1 MRRKCLF
8 FLLCI
13 LTTVAVFA
21 GKESLYVLHE
31 GFEEGIPATWTQEC
45 ISGQVSWAGEQSG
58 ASMYPESAFDGNGLV
73 ALRNTTGQTQ
83 NFKTMLVT
91 PVMDLAEVFQ
101 PILVFSHAQM
111 QYAGDVDILRVYYRT
126 AADVRWVEIAN
137 YTSKTKG
144 WQTDTIY
151 LTAPSKTYQ
160 LAFEGVDQM
169 GRGVALDEVIVRPM
183 PTCNDPSNISVDGLT
198 VNSAMLRWNGS
209 LDTDSFNVVLATS
222 RQNDMATPTDIVKN
236 EFVSDFKWAIDSLT
250 QNTQYYLYL
259 QAYCGEAESE
269 WVEFIFK
276 TKNLVA
282 VPYMQNFDK
291 KYAQGA
297 KAHVDYWTH
306 GTSILDAEGNME
318 YMPYIPQG
326 AAQGDWDSYSFQTNS
341 TALVFAGACK
351 NNPDAEVA
359 IPAGHYVYAATP
371 ELDVENIAA
380 LKATFWGACYEY
392 VGENYMSALVV
403 GVMTDPED
411 FSTFVAVDTV
421 YVHEPKTFDRFAVNF
436 DSYQGD
442 GRYIAFAS
450 NFLEKDNVFYMDE
463 LTIEERSS
471 INDITAPVA
480 TNRLGARFDIN
491 ANLNGNKQVQLIVAR
506 KKNVLVLHPDSLQAD
521 DILLNKTLAA
531 SEFPYTVELEEGGQ
545 FVQVY
550 MRGTDGTNYGAPALP
565 LKVLVPM
572 KFTGA
577 DILVN
582 FEEKEGLNVWMPA
595 DLSNY
600 SMYGASYP
608 YPFSVVT
615 TAQNFNNT
623 DPSYPYVQSSSNNG
637 YKKSIG
643 RVELAK
649 EIVVETGTENL
660 LSAQKVGDYLA
671 LPEVENVREVILSF
685 YMMAPN
691 AHDVSRVAVGVMA
704 DPFDPATFDT
714 VAIMDEPT
722 GEWTLF
728 TSSFSEYKGMG
739 KFPAIMAV
747 DANNRNSAGSSSG
760 GGIDITNYN
769 LSVQYLDDILL
780 TTASDCNAP
789 ASIKSTNTHNEVE
802 ISWLANNMT
811 SWQVYLY
818 ADAEGT
824 TKVDSAIVTQPICKF
839 TGLDP
844 HTTYYYSVSPI
855 CGEQTTE
862 AFIYKFTTECVP
874 AENLPY
880 IVDFEDWVGSSSDEY
895 IQPNCWTMPR
905 LKYVSGGSTST
916 TSYLPYIAN
925 STISSYEGMQY
936 LYFSYSSAKNQA
948 THDLYA
954 ALPPMIA
961 SLQELQ
967 MKFYM
972 KGSVGDT
979 LTVGVMSDPNDL
991 ATFDSVAAY
1000 PIEKEY
1006 IDYIVR
1012 FDAYKGNGQYIAF
1025 KKSKAK
1031 SSNSTYIDAIKV
1043 DYIPTCEEIQRV
1055 VVRNATQSGG
1065 DVSWQKGEATQW
1077 EVLLTSDTL
1086 TLGST
1091 VTVDGEKVLALET
1104 ATTMPYSLTSC
1115 PKINTKYYVYVRA
1128 VCGADS
1134 KGEWSLPAVFKTTC
1148 EPITPENLGLIDFSN
1163 ENELD
1168 CWTVG
1173 VREGTTA
1180 APSRNTNK
1188 YLYISNTAKSNGAYA
1203 IMPALDI
1210 DNIKD
1215 YQVSFNAHGGTSAT
1229 ELRELTVGVI
1239 SNPMDLAT
1247 FTKIKTISLPKVS
1260 ALNATTNQG
1269 FNEGGFYTVRFD
1281 DYEGDYTGYY
1291 GKYIMFI
1298 SENGGVANKLYIKNI
1313 RVDSLAACME
1323 LIDVQLLE
1331 ANTYDLT
1338 VGWENIGDTY
1348 QVQLLAADKT
1358 TLVADTTVMDTTAVK
1373 LAGLQMLTT
1382 YYAQVRQICGE
1393 GDTSKWSY
1401 PIAMQTTCPVTYP
1414 LPYEEG
1420 FESYASGTGNL
1431 PSCWDG
1437 FAVGTTTKYPY
1448 VNSSAKLDGN
1458 RGFHLYRSTS
1468 VGSYAVLPT
1477 FNAPIGELMISFD
1490 YRNQNTSSNKA
1501 YFVVGVATD
1510 VTSAEGIDS
1519 TLIVLDSVEI
1529 AAYKSPN
1536 NVWYYYTKT
1545 LDAYTGQ
1552 GGNIVLVAPTADVA
1566 ANSGQVYLDN
1576 IRVEK
1581 APTCFRP
1588 ISLEANNITKTSLD
1602 LTWTPMGKET
1612 AWEVGYVLAGGSVA
1626 DATIVAADAT
1636 TITITGL
1643 QHSTDYDLYVRA
1655 KCGNEETSEWSDK
1668 ISATTIYFVAL
1679 EDAHWNFD
1687 NPATQYQSP
1696 KATSGT
1702 YMLEKGWILGNSDA
1716 MAETNPAK
1724 YIPYNE
1730 KNSVNTSTGNVNMRY
1745 AKSDS
1750 CALKIHGYIYTI
1762 SSPKKYYKSAYA
1774 ALPEIDADYNN
1785 LQIRFSGRGVHTQCN
1800 PKQPIDS
1807 VYVQTTTFASS
1818 TSSYNDLHAIKIGT
1832 MENAEDLS
1840 TFQLLTEYRFK
1851 NVADLKTPVEGSHWE
1866 EVIVPLCGAKGKHI
1880 AFLADYDSTSIVYI
1894 DDVVVEVVTGSPAP
1908 NLVALDNLT
1917 ENSATMSWKSTMSK
1931 WEVQITEQGMTEI
1944 VDQAVVETT
1953 TWTSS
1958 KLQPFTRYTFS
1969 VRAVGDADTFS
1980 AWRTFNSRTPCVPT
1994 ADYQDYVYDFETN
2007 LYEVYPGYKTKFE
2020 LPECWEEGKLTV
2032 GAVTNLSYTATVIY
2046 NTKAYQYSRNHIED
2060 YTKAAAL
2067 QLYNY
2072 YSSALPGSY
2081 TDSYVILPEMNFALD
2096 SVNLHFWMRAAK
2108 FFALTHNT
2116 ASNQGKLQAANSKY
2130 QKSLVIGVIADISDM
2145 STFIPLDTVT
2155 YSQSWT
2161 SNTGVYT
2168 KDDPAKNEYWE
2179 EVNIPLKDYA
2189 GKGRV
2194 MILYPAG
2201 DVTTTSYCYIDDLE
2215 IIPGEFCLPVTNM
2228 HATNITTGSADLT
2241 WSWSD
2246 VDDVRLQI
2254 ATDEQFVDS
2263 TLVLDTVLVNAGGKY
2278 QATNLL
2284 PGTKYYFRLQHN
2296 CSEEE
2301 SSDWTYNS
2309 FTTLYA
2315 VRFFENFAEAI
2326 TYPANWTRGKK
2337 EVDKVF
2343 GGEALNS
2350 VAESVAANWRRTIN
2364 CSFATTAISTPV
2376 SNAYAWLVT
2385 PLIDLAT
2392 ADNTQPLMLS
2402 FFMGL
2407 SGSTG
2412 PDQLPTTTSI
2422 DDKFFVA
2429 VSVDGGNTWKRENTF
2444 WWSDAEEDNAAYSY
2458 AQIPSEG
2465 KLYTINLS
2473 QYIGEQVKL
2482 AFVNNPLSV
2491 KSSNSIYLA
2500 NIAINNVEITNY
2512 ASSICQWCDYD
2523 DDNFSIDAYELVVGE
2538 ATSYTTYVQDEK
2550 VDKYTT
2556 LTLTVDNAAQTSF
2569 EATICEGEDYMQNGF
2584 DIQNAIASGVYK
2596 QKHKGLNKCDSVVVL
2611 NLTVMPKLYTTVEET
2626 ICQGNYYEFG
2636 GVKYYTS
2643 TIISDTLSS
2652 VVTGCDS
2659 IVSLYLTVNEI
2670 LAGEAE
2676 DIHLCPADSIELG
2689 KYGLITEP
2697 GTYVDTLQTALLC
2710 DSVATWNVFFHEAAD
2725 TLIRAAI
2732 CQGESYS
2739 NDVWVGLTQAGV
2751 YPSEQKTVWGCDS
2764 IVTLDLLVAGADL
2777 TITDTIEVEELPYV
2791 LNGEELL
2798 PVGTEIGV
2806 YTKTINLSCGEATV
2820 VIMVGQL
2827 TDINSVFT
2835 NSLALAPNLVSV
2847 GQETM
2852 VYGSFASDAVLEV
2865 YHTTGALVYRS
2876 ANTNVVPGLPTA
2888 GVYMVTVKSNNQM
2901 YQSMLI
2907 VQ

>member
-1 MRRKCLF
+1 MRKKCLF
-8 FLLCI
+8 FLLCML
-13 LTTVAVFA
+13 LTTVVAFA

-45 ISGQVSWAGEQSG
+45 ISGSVLWTVEQSG
-58 ASMYPESAFDGNGLV
+58 ESKYPEQAFKGNGLV

-101 PILVFSHAQM
+101 PILIFSRAQM
-111 QYAGDVDILRVYYRT
+111 QYAGDVDAFRVYYRT

-144 WQTDTIY
+144 WLTDTIY

-160 LAFEGVDQM
+160 LAFEGVDNM

-183 PTCNDPSNISVDGLT
+183 PTCNDPSNISADGLT

-222 RQNDMATPTDIVKN
+222 RQNDMATPTDIVKKG
-236 EFVSDFKWAIDSLT
+236 FVSDFEWAIDSLT

-269 WVEFIFK
+269 WVEFGFK

-282 VPYMQNFDK
+282 VPYAQNFNL
-291 KYAQGA
+291 KYAQGVV
-297 KAHVDYWTH
+297 AHVEYWTH

-318 YMPYIPQG
+318 YMPHIPQG
-326 AAQGDWDSYSFQTNS
+326 ATKTEWYSFQNS
-341 TALVFAGACK
+341 TVLAFAGART
-351 NNPDAEVA
+351 NNPGDEVA

-371 ELDVENIAA
+371 ELNVESVSS
-380 LKATFWGACYEY
+380 LKATFWGGAHDY
-392 VGENYMSALVV
+392 VGEAYMSGLVV

-421 YVHEPKTFDRFAVNF
+421 YIREQRTFDRFAVNF

-506 KKNVLVLHPDSLQAD
+506 NMDILAIHPDSLPTD
-521 DILLNKTLAA
+521 YILLNKTLAA
-531 SEFPYTVELEEGGQ
+531 NEFPYTVELEEGGK

-550 MRGTDGTNYGAPALP
+550 MRGTDGINYGASTLP

-572 KFTGA
+572 KFTGEDVLA
-577 DILVN
+577 T
-582 FEEKEGLNVWMPA
+582 FEEKEGYNVWIPK

-600 SMYGASYP
+600 SDFGESSP
-608 YPFSVVT
+608 FPFSILSS
-615 TAQNFNNT
+615 AQNFNSVV
-623 DPSYPYVQSSSNNG
+623 PSYPYVQNSSKNG
-637 YKKSIG
+637 YKESIG

-649 EIVVETGTENL
+649 EIKVEAGTENL

-671 LPEVENVREVILSF
+671 LPEVENMKEVLLSF

-714 VAIMDEPT
+714 VAIYEEPA
-722 GEWTLF
+722 GEWTYF
-728 TSSFSEYKGMG
+728 TTSFSEYKGTG

-747 DANNRNSAGSSSG
+747 EANNRNSAGGSS
-760 GGIDITNYN
+760 DYTNYN
-769 LSVQYLDDILL
+769 LSVQYLDNILL
-780 TTASDCNAP
+780 QKVSDCNAP

-811 SWQVYLY
+811 SWQVNLY
-818 ADAEGT
+818 TADT
-824 TKVDSAIVTQPICKF
+824 TKIESVLVTEPKCKF
-839 TGLDP
+839 TGLTP
-844 HTTYYYSVSPI
+844 HTTYYYSVSTK
-855 CGEQTTE
+855 CGEQTPEE

-874 AENLPY
+874 AEELPY
-880 IVDFEDWVGSSSDEY
+880 IVDFEKWVGSSSEEY

-905 LKYVSGGSTST
+905 LKYVSQYATSYYPYISTST
-916 TSYLPYIAN
+916 TS
-925 STISSYEGMQY
+925 SYEGENF
-936 LYFSYSSAKNQA
+936 LYFTYSSAKNQA

-954 ALPPMIA
+954 ALPPMNA

-991 ATFDSVAAY
+991 ATFDSVLAY

-1012 FDAYKGNGQYIAF
+1012 FDTYKGNGQYIAF

-1031 SSNSTYIDAIKV
+1031 SNNSTYIDAITV
-1043 DYIPTCEEIQRV
+1043 DYIPECEEIQRV
-1055 VVRNATQSGG
+1055 VVRNTTQSGG
-1065 DVSWQKGEATQW
+1065 EVSWQKGEATQW
-1077 EVLLTSDTL
+1077 EVLLTADTMM
-1086 TLGST
+1086 LGST
-1091 VTVDGEKVLALET
+1091 VTVDGVKVLALEM
-1104 ATTMPYSLTSC
+1104 ATTMPYQLTSC

-1128 VCGADS
+1128 VCENS

-1148 EPITPENLGLIDFSN
+1148 EPIAPKDLGLIDFSN

-1188 YLYISNTAKSNGAYA
+1188 YLYITNTAASNGAYA

-1229 ELRELTVGVI
+1229 ELREVTVGVI

-1247 FTKIKTISLPKVS
+1247 FTKIKTISLPKVAS
-1260 ALNATTNQG
+1260 ITDKSTNFG
-1269 FNEGGFYTVRFD
+1269 FNEAGFYTVRFD
-1281 DYEGDYTGYY
+1281 EYEGDYTGYY

-1298 SENGGVANKLYIKNI
+1298 SESGGVANKVYIKNI

-1323 LIDVQLLE
+1323 LIDVKQLE

-1348 QVQLLAADKT
+1348 QVQLLADDKT
-1358 TLVADTTVMDTTAVK
+1358 TLVADKIVKDTAAVNFD
-1373 LAGLQMLTT
+1373 GLTMLTT

-1414 LPYEEG
+1414 LPYEED
-1420 FESYASGTGNL
+1420 FDDYLSGTEYMPN
-1431 PSCWDG
+1431 CWERFFNSTSAG
-1437 FAVGTTTKYPY
+1437 YKPY
-1448 VNSSAKLDGN
+1448 VNSSAKKDGKN
-1458 RGFHLYRSTS
+1458 GFYLYRNTS
-1468 VGSYAVLPT
+1468 SYGYAVLPK
-1477 FNAPIGELMISFD
+1477 FEAKVNQLLLSMD
-1490 YRNQNTSSNKA
+1490 YRNASTSNKA
-1501 YFVVGVATD
+1501 YFMVGVATD
-1510 VTSAEGIDS
+1510 VTSVETIDS
-1519 TLIVLDSVEI
+1519 TFTLIDSVEI
-1529 AAYKSPN
+1529 EAYKTPN
-1536 NVWYYYTKT
+1536 NIWYYYTNT
-1545 LDAYTGQ
+1545 LLDFEGEDGY
-1552 GGNIVLVAPTADVA
+1552 IVLIAPIADVA
-1566 ANSGQVYLDN
+1566 ANNGAVYLDN

-1581 APTCFRP
+1581 APSCFRP
-1588 ISLEANNITKTSLD
+1588 ISLKAENITKTSVD
-1602 LTWTPMGKET
+1602 ISWTPMGRET
-1612 AWEVGYVLAGGSVA
+1612 AWEVAYVVAGGNLA
-1626 DATIVAADAT
+1626 DATVVPATAT
-1636 TITITGL
+1636 TTTITGL
-1643 QHSTDYDLYVRA
+1643 QHSTDYDFYVRA
-1655 KCGNEETSEWSDK
+1655 NCGNEDVSDWSDPV
-1668 ISATTIYFVAL
+1668 SATTIYFVAL

-1696 KATSGT
+1696 YTTTTT
-1702 YMLEKGWILGNSDA
+1702 YKLEKGWVLGSPKA
-1716 MAETNPAK
+1716 MTETNPAT
-1724 YIPYNE
+1724 YIPYNV
-1730 KNSVNTSTGNVNMRY
+1730 KNTVTSNTGNVNNRY

-1750 CALKIHGYIYTI
+1750 CALKIYSCITTSGT
-1762 SSPKKYYKSAYA
+1762 KKYYKNVYA
-1774 ALPEIDADYNN
+1774 AMPEIDADYNN
-1785 LQIRFSGRGVHTQCN
+1785 LQVRFSGRGVYATCSKVQ
-1800 PKQPIDS
+1800 PVDSFYTKQS
-1807 VYVQTTTFASS
+1807 TTPPAI
-1818 TSSYNDLHAIKIGT
+1818 HALKIGT
-1832 MENAEDLS
+1832 MEVAGDIS
-1840 TFQLLTEYRFK
+1840 TFELLTEYRFK
-1851 NVADLKTPVEGSHWE
+1851 EVADLKTPVEGSHWE
-1866 EVIVPLCGAKGKHI
+1866 EVIVPLTGAKGKYI
-1880 AFLADYDSTSIVYI
+1880 AFVADYDSTSIVYI
-1894 DDVVVEVVTGSPAP
+1894 DDVVVEPITGCPTP

-1917 ENSATMSWKSTMSK
+1917 ENSATMSWKSTMSQ

-1980 AWRTFNSRTPCVPT
+1980 AWRTFNFRTPCTPV
-1994 ADYQDYVYDFETN
+1994 ADYLDYVYDFETN
-2007 LYEVYPGYKTKFE
+2007 LYEVYPGYKTKFD
-2020 LPECWEEGKLTV
+2020 LPLCWNEGKLTV
-2032 GAVTNLSYTATVIY
+2032 GEVTNLTYTATVKY
-2046 NTKAYQYSRNHIED
+2046 NDKSNQYSRNFIEGNN
-2060 YTKAAAL
+2060 TAAAAL

-2072 YSSALPGSY
+2072 HTTSAPGSY

-2116 ASNQGKLQAANSKY
+2116 ASNQGRLQTANSKW
-2130 QKSLVIGVIADISDM
+2130 QKSLVIGAIADISDM

-2161 SNTGVYT
+2161 SYTGVYT

-2246 VDDVRLQI
+2246 VDNVTLQI

-2263 TLVLDTVLVNAGGKY
+2263 ILVLDTVLVNAGGKY
-2278 QATNLL
+2278 QATNLQ
-2284 PGTKYYFRLQHN
+2284 PGTKYYFRVQHN
-2296 CSEEE
+2296 CSAEE

-2326 TYPANWTRGKK
+2326 TYPVNWTRGKK

-2350 VAESVAANWRRTIN
+2350 VAESVTVNWRRTTN
-2364 CSFATTAISTPV
+2364 CSFATTAISTLV

-2402 FFMGL
+2402 FYMGL

-2538 ATSYTTYVQDEK
+2538 TTSYTTYVQDEK
-2550 VDKYTT
+2550 VDKYTS

-2697 GTYVDTLQTALLC
+2697 GTYVDTLKTALLC
-2710 DSVATWNVFFHEAAD
+2710 DSVVTWNVFRHEAAD

-2739 NDVWVGLTQAGV
+2739 QDVWVGLTQAGV

-2777 TITDTIEVEELPYV
+2777 TINDTIEVEELPYV

-2835 NSLALAPNLVSV
+2835 NSLALAPNLVGV

>member
-1 MRRKCLF
+1 MRKKCLF
-8 FLLCI
+8 FLLCML
-13 LTTVAVFA
+13 LTTVVAFA

-45 ISGQVSWAGEQSG
+45 ISGQVSWAAEQSG

-83 NFKTMLVT
+83 HFKTMLVT
-91 PVMDLAEVFQ
+91 PVMDLTKEFQ
-101 PILVFSHAQM
+101 PILIFSRAQM
-111 QYAGDVDILRVYYRT
+111 QYAGDVDALYVYYRT
-126 AADVRWVEIAN
+126 SAESRWVEIGKF
-137 YTSKTKG
+137 TSKTKA
-144 WQTDTIY
+144 WETDTVR
-151 LTAPSKTYQ
+151 LTAPSATYQ

-169 GRGVALDEVIVRPM
+169 GRGIALDEVIVRPM
-183 PTCNDPSNISVDGLT
+183 PTCNDPSNISADGLT
-198 VNSAMLRWNGS
+198 INSAVLRWNGS
-209 LDTDSFNVVLATS
+209 LDTDSFNVVLSTAPLT
-222 RQNDMATPTDIVKN
+222 DMDNLTDVIKN
-236 EFVSDFKWAIDSLT
+236 EFVSNFEWAIDSLT

-269 WVEFIFK
+269 WVEFGFK

-282 VPYMQNFDK
+282 VPYTQNFDL
-291 KYAQGA
+291 KYAQGLV
-297 KAHVDYWTH
+297 AHVAYWTH

-318 YMPYIPQG
+318 YMPHIPQG
-326 AAQGDWDSYSFQTNS
+326 ATKTEWYSFQNS
-341 TALVFAGACK
+341 TVLAFAGART
-351 NNPDAEVA
+351 NDPSSEVA
-359 IPAGHYVYAATP
+359 VPAGHYVYAATP
-371 ELDVENIAA
+371 ELNVESVSS
-380 LKATFWGACYEY
+380 LKATFWGGAHDY
-392 VGENYMSALVV
+392 VGEEYMGGLVV

-421 YVHEPKTFDRFAVNF
+421 YIREQRTFDRFSVNF
-436 DSYQGD
+436 DTYQGE
-442 GRYIAFAS
+442 GKYIAFAS

-480 TNRLGARFDIN
+480 TKRLGARFDIN
-491 ANLNGNKQVQLIVAR
+491 ADLNGNKQVQLIVAR
-506 KKNVLVLHPDSLQAD
+506 NKDILVLHPDSLPAD
-521 DILLNKTLAA
+521 YILLNKTLAA
-531 SEFPYTVELEEGGQ
+531 SEFPYTVELEEGGK

-550 MRGTDGTNYGAPALP
+550 MRGTDGINYGASCLP

-572 KFTGA
+572 KFTGEDVLA
-577 DILVN
+577 T
-582 FEEKEGLNVWMPA
+582 FEEKEGYNVWIPK

-600 SMYGASYP
+600 SDFGESSP
-608 YPFSVVT
+608 FPFSVIS
-615 TAQNFNNT
+615 TAQNFNSVV
-623 DPSYPYVQSSSNNG
+623 PSYPYVQNSSKNG
-637 YKKSIG
+637 YKESIG

-649 EIVVETGTENL
+649 EIKVEAGTENL

-671 LPEVENVREVILSF
+671 LPEVENMKEVLLSF

-714 VAIMDEPT
+714 VAIYEEPA
-722 GEWTLF
+722 GEWTYF
-728 TSSFSEYKGMG
+728 TTSFSEYKGTG

-747 DANNRNSAGSSSG
+747 DANNRNSAGGSS
-760 GGIDITNYN
+760 DYTNYN
-769 LSVQYLDDILL
+769 LSVQYLDNILL
-780 TTASDCNAP
+780 QKVSDCNAP

-811 SWQVYLY
+811 SWQVNLY
-818 ADAEGT
+818 TADT
-824 TKVDSAIVTQPICKF
+824 TKIESVLVTEPKCKF
-839 TGLDP
+839 TGLTP
-844 HTTYYYSVSPI
+844 HTTYYYSVSTK
-855 CGEQTTE
+855 CGEQSPAE
-862 AFIYKFTTECVP
+862 AFLYKFTTECMP

-880 IVDFEDWVGSSSDEY
+880 IVDFEDWEGGSSDEY

-905 LKYVSGGSTST
+905 LKYVSGGSPSV

-925 STISSYEGMQY
+925 STVSSYEGMQY
-936 LYFSYSSAKNQA
+936 LYFSYSSAKSQA

-954 ALPPMIA
+954 ALPPMNA

-991 ATFDSVAAY
+991 ATFDSVIAY

-1006 IDYIVR
+1006 TDYIVR

-1043 DYIPTCEEIQRV
+1043 DYIPDCEQIQRV
-1055 VVRNATQSGG
+1055 VVRNTTQSGG
-1065 DVSWQKGEATQW
+1065 EVSWQKGEATQW

-1104 ATTMPYSLTSC
+1104 ATTMPYTLTSC

-1148 EPITPENLGLIDFSN
+1148 EPIAPENLGLIDFKD
-1163 ENELD
+1163 EHELD

-1180 APSRNTNK
+1180 APSRNTNE
-1188 YLYISNTAKSNGAYA
+1188 YLKMSNTTKSNGAYA
-1203 IMPALDI
+1203 IMPALKI

-1229 ELRELTVGVI
+1229 DLRELTVGVI

-1260 ALNATTNQG
+1260 ALNASTNQG

-1298 SENGGVANKLYIKNI
+1298 SENGGVANNLYIKNI

-1373 LAGLQMLTT
+1373 FAGLQMLTT

-1490 YRNQNTSSNKA
+1490 YRNQNTSNKA

-1612 AWEVGYVLAGGSVA
+1612 AWEVAYVVAGGSVA
-1626 DATIVAADAT
+1626 DATVVPAT
-1636 TITITGL
+1636 STTTTITGL

-1750 CALKIHGYIYTI
+1750 CALKIHGYIYT
-1762 SSPKKYYKSAYA
+1762 SSTPKKYYNSAYA

-1866 EVIVPLCGAKGKHI
+1866 EVIVPLTGAKGKYI
-1880 AFLADYDSTSIVYI
+1880 AFVADYDSTSIVYI
-1894 DDVVVEVVTGSPAP
+1894 DDVVVEPITGCPTP

-1917 ENSATMSWKSTMSK
+1917 ENSATMSWKSTMSQ

-1980 AWRTFNSRTPCVPT
+1980 AWRTFNFRTPCTPV
-1994 ADYQDYVYDFETN
+1994 ADYLDYVYDFETN
-2007 LYEVYPGYKTKFE
+2007 LYEVYPGYKTKFD
-2020 LPECWEEGKLTV
+2020 LPLCWNEGKLTV
-2032 GAVTNLSYTATVIY
+2032 GEVTNLTYTATVKY
-2046 NTKAYQYSRNHIED
+2046 NDKSNQYSRNFIEGNN
-2060 YTKAAAL
+2060 TAAAAL

-2072 YSSALPGSY
+2072 HTTSAPGSY
-2081 TDSYVILPEMNFALD
+2081 SDSYVILPEMNFKID
-2096 SVNLHFWMRAAK
+2096 SLNLHFWMRAAK

-2116 ASNQGKLQAANSKY
+2116 ASNQGRLQTANSKW
-2130 QKSLVIGVIADISDM
+2130 QKSLVIGAIADISDM

-2161 SNTGVYT
+2161 SYTGVYT

-2228 HATNITTGSADLT
+2228 HVANITTASADLT

-2278 QATNLL
+2278 QATNLQ
-2284 PGTKYYFRLQHN
+2284 PGTKYYFRVQHN
-2296 CSEEE
+2296 CSAEE

-2326 TYPANWTRGKK
+2326 TYPVNWTRGKK

-2350 VAESVAANWRRTIN
+2350 VAESITANWRRTTN
-2364 CSFATTAISTPV
+2364 CSFATTAISTLV

-2402 FFMGL
+2402 FYMGL

-2429 VSVDGGNTWKRENTF
+2429 VSEDGGNTWKRENTF

-2465 KLYTINLS
+2465 KLYTIDLS

-2538 ATSYTTYVQDEK
+2538 TTSYTTYVQDEK
-2550 VDKYTT
+2550 VDKYTS
-2556 LTLTVDNAAQTSF
+2556 LTLTVDNAAQTTF

-2596 QKHKGLNKCDSVVVL
+2596 QKHKGVNKCDSVVVL

-2835 NSLALAPNLVSV
+2835 NSLALAPNLVGV

-2852 VYGSFASDAVLEV
+2852 VYGSFADDAVLEV

-2876 ANTNVVPGLPTA
+2876 ASTNVVPGLPTA